1 MIKNDGFYVNE
12 SGEVIREVNHD
23 ESVLDKTAERT
34 EYSQLE
40 YEIFSH
46 PDRFSQEDLQAKKKR
61 FEELKQILEIDDE
74 ALTLK
79 MAQRKLE
86 LKAKS
91 ADNSLLKN
99 AMLNLKKNKEAGQF
113 NAGADKLKEKIHQ
126 QDMEKMLVAQ
136 GQGRD

>member
-1 MIKNDGFYVNE
+1 MADDFYVNE
-12 SGEVIREVNHD
+12 SGEIIRKGNTD

-46 PDRFSQEDLQAKKKR
+46 PDRFSQEELQAKKKR

-74 ALTLK
+74 VLTLK
-79 MAQRKLE
+79 MAQHKLE

-99 AMLNLKKNKEAGQF
+99 AVLNLKKNKETG
-113 NAGADKLKEKIHQ
+113 L
-126 QDMEKMLVAQ
+126 
-136 GQGRD
+136 

>member
-1 MIKNDGFYVNE
+1 MIKNDGFYVKE
-12 SGEVIREVNHD
+12 TGEIIREGNHD

-61 FEELKQILEIDDE
+61 FEELKQILEIDDDG
-74 ALTLK
+74 LTLK

-99 AMLNLKKNKEAGQF
+99 AILNLKKNKETG
-113 NAGADKLKEKIHQ
+113 L
-126 QDMEKMLVAQ
+126 
-136 GQGRD
+136 

>member
-1 MIKNDGFYVNE
+1 MADDFYVNE
-12 SGEVIREVNHD
+12 SGEIIRSGNVDNT
-23 ESVLDKTAERT
+23 VLDKAAERA

-46 PDRFSQEDLQAKKKR
+46 PERFSPEELQAKKKR
-61 FEELKQILEIDDE
+61 FEELKQILEIDDDG
-74 ALTLK
+74 LTLK

-99 AMLNLKKNKEAGQF
+99 AMLQLKKNKES
-113 NAGADKLKEKIHQ
+113 E
-126 QDMEKMLVAQ
+126 M
-136 GQGRD
+136 